1 MTAEVGA
8 SDETTCTTYN
18 AVEQGKDG
26 TRDLA
31 LRGGTSA
38 MTVDSGN

>member
-1 MTAEVGA
+1 MIAEVGA

-18 AVEQGKDG
+18 AVEQVKDV

-31 LRGGTSA
+31 LRGGTS
-38 MTVDSGN
+38 GN